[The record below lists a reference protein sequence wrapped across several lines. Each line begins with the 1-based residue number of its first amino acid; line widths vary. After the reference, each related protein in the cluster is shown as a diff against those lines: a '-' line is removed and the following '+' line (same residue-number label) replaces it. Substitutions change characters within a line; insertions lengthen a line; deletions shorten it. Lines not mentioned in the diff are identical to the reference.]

1 MSSRILQSLRLH
13 TFSFYL
19 FWPLLMA
26 ADRAFYSWANFSYP
40 ALQQTFQVDLSPC
53 GLYGKF
59 SFISSVLQ
67 PRAPSGLGSSLVAC
81 LNSRGN
87 RHSCFLCVLGL
98 PALSLGIYKVW
109 LTPSGVAAS
118 LVVLELPSSV
128 AFQVK
133 AALGAGGKAG
143 VCETPQRF
151 PLLERLCPCAFFKP
165 FLRLS

>member
-1 MSSRILQSLRLH
+1 MSTEREKGGVGSGIPGLTVSGQPRPTAGIHRILGQGIVPFFLPSASLATQPSFRRTCLSLE
-13 TFSFYL
+13 TFPHL
-19 FWPLLMA
+19 
-26 ADRAFYSWANFSYP
+26 
-40 ALQQTFQVDLSPC
+40 
-53 GLYGKF
+53 
-59 SFISSVLQ
+59 